1 MAHETNETLRK
12 SIHIAFGFG
21 AIALKWLPW
30 RIAAAV
36 CAVAVVG
43 NWLLLHRIVGRGVA
57 RHERGYDVGIILYPL
72 AVGLLIV
79 TFNWHLAFAALAW
92 AILAFGDGFA
102 TLTGRAAPFAPLPWN
117 REKSWGGFLAFLVA
131 GSIGAI
137 GIARLFGAPSIP
149 IVLVTVLVCA
159 LVESLPTGVNDNLTV
174 PFAAAVTLAAIAIP
188 PSIDSEVHPPIMWT
202 WIAVNTVLAVA
213 GYFTRSVD
221 LSGALAGWAIGDI
234 VIAGSPALYVALLAF
249 FVIGTL
255 ATKLGYARKS
265 AAGLAQEKGGR
276 RGAEHAFAN
285 VGVAALCAIAHWRG
299 LGLVPTFMGVAALA
313 TAAADT
319 AGSEIGQLL
328 GRRAFMPLTFR
339 RVERG
344 TEGAISVEGT
354 LAGLLAS
361 FAVAMAGVA
370 MVVHH
375 LRPAF
380 SGSLEIDRTNTVAVI
395 TLCGFLGSYIESIA
409 GAYVRNVPNTTMNFF
424 NTAVGAYL
432 FWIASHHVPMW
443 GYIF

>member
-21 AIALKWLPW
+21 AIALKWVPW
-30 RIAAAV
+30 RIAAVV
-36 CAVAVVG
+36 CAIAVVG
-43 NWLLLHRIVGRGVA
+43 NWLLLHRIVGKRVS

-79 TFNWHLAFAALAW
+79 TFNWHIAFAALAW
-92 AILAFGDGFA
+92 TILAFGDGFA
-102 TLTGRAAPFAPLPWN
+102 TLTGRAAPLGRLPWN
-117 REKSWGGFLAFLVA
+117 REKSWGGFIAFLVA
-131 GSIGAI
+131 GCVAGI
-137 GIARLFGAPSIP
+137 GIARLFGSPSIA
-149 IVLVTVLVCA
+149 IVLVTIVVCA

-174 PFAAAVTLAAIAIP
+174 PFAAAVTLAVLAIP
-188 PSIDSEVHPPIMWT
+188 PSIDSEVHPPIMWV
-202 WIAVNTVLAVA
+202 WIGVNTVLAIA

-221 LSGALAGWAIGDI
+221 LSGAVVGWLIGDI

-249 FVIGTL
+249 FIIGTA

-344 TEGAISVEGT
+344 TEGAISIEGT

-361 FAVAMAGVA
+361 FAVAMVGVA

-375 LRPAF
+375 LRPSF

-395 TLCGFLGSYIESIA
+395 TLCGFLGSYIESIT
-409 GAYVRNVPNTTMNFF
+409 GTYVRDVPNTTMNFF